1 MEWLNLKR
9 FFSIGI
15 ISYEHILL
23 VALYYV
29 NHSLVVYPL
38 SSTTKYALDHAC
50 HILEAVKFRKTVD
63 SRKVDQKVNRN
74 LDL

>member
-9 FFSIGI
+9 FFSIGTI
-15 ISYEHILL
+15 FNEHILL
-23 VALYYV
+23 IALYYV

-50 HILEAVKFRKTVD
+50 HILEAVKFRKTVE
-63 SRKVDQKVNRN
+63 SRKVNRN
-74 LDL
+74 SDL